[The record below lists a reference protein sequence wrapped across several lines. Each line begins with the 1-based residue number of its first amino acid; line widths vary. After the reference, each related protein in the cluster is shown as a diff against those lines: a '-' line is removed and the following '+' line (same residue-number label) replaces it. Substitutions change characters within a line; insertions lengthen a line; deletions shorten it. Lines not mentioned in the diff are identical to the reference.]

1 MLPFN
6 LFVLVVEGELSIP
19 LKYHFGD
26 FLPSLSDVLDQ
37 KVKDRIHPELMGW
50 FLAYWA

>member
-1 MLPFN
+1 MFPFN

-37 KVKDRIHPELMGW
+37 KVKHRIYSELMGW
-50 FLAYWA
+50 LLAYWA